1 MKKALILNLLLIF
14 WLTLTGCNQVNHE
27 NSIDETENIV
37 EEIGLNDVVVEKDE
51 VDNIEESIQR
61 NPNSQRWNLLA
72 FNWSEVNWNYE
83 MEITDNGEIFTKFCN
98 SIWWNISFD
107 GDDEWSIS
115 ASLIQTEM
123 ACEWESMDLENA
135 FKIDWATYSIMADED
150 WGSTM
155 IIKTDAWDKFI
166 WRKILE

>member
-1 MKKALILNLLLIF
+1 MKRLWLVSTLALCVFLLAGCMNKA
-14 WLTLTGCNQVNHE
+14 QE
-27 NSIDETENIV
+27 NVEVEIIDEENV
-37 EEIGLNDVVVEKDE
+37 AMEGPE
-51 VDNIEESIQR
+51 NIEEEVIEEVVEDEVIDWEK
-61 NPNSQRWNLLA
+61 WNLMA
-72 FNWSEVNWNYE
+72 FNWKEVDWNYR
-83 MEITDNGEIFTKFCN
+83 MIIKDIGEISIKFCN
-98 SIWWNISFD
+98 GIWWNISFE
-107 GDDEWSIS
+107 GDDEWTIS